1 MQTSNRRQ
9 IGQIGSHAGSGP
21 LGERAQLAR
30 IAELIARRQA
40 SGVSLRDLAK
50 EIGISKSTV
59 DGLVRA
65 HHRLRE
71 MPSPHKTR
79 DKLTKWYLR
88 VKLMDDDGGLQH
100 PVDMA
105 IVAREMLSAVPEAD
119 RPAAIA
125 DLVASLDDIYR
136 RYGTGRPAWL
146 AELVRAAG
154 APPSPPPPGDEQAI
168 RSSS

>member
-1 MQTSNRRQ
+1 VQTANNRQ
-9 IGQIGSHAGSGP
+9 IGQSGSHAGSGP
-21 LGERAQLAR
+21 LGERAQFAR

-50 EIGISKSTV
+50 DIGISKSTV

-65 HHRLRE
+65 HNRLRD

-79 DKLTKWYLR
+79 GKLTKWYLR
-88 VKLMDDDGGLQH
+88 AKLMDEGGLQH

-105 IVAREMLSAVPEAD
+105 IVAHEMLSAVPEAD

-154 APPSPPPPGDEQAI
+154 APSSPPPAADE
-168 RSSS
+168 

>member
-1 MQTSNRRQ
+1 M
-9 IGQIGSHAGSGP
+9 
-21 LGERAQLAR
+21 
-30 IAELIARRQA
+30 
-40 SGVSLRDLAK
+40 SLRDLAD

-59 DGLVRA
+59 DGLVKA
-65 HHRLRE
+65 HNRRRGLPR
-71 MPSPHKTR
+71 PHKTR
-79 DKLTKWYLR
+79 DKLIKWYLR
-88 VKLMDDDGGLQH
+88 VKPMDEGGLQH

-105 IVAREMLSAVPEAD
+105 IVAHEMLSAVPEAD

-154 APPSPPPPGDEQAI
+154 PPTSPAPPGDE
-168 RSSS
+168 